1 MRRFISMS
9 LLLAAGM
16 LYAQEAPE
24 GSAANPKKE
33 KYVPKDRITSPE
45 FKVSNQRIDAIHA
58 VIRKYYDQHA
68 KLDNA
73 DVISQIKEDIQKI
86 VPVSPEK
93 AADNRTMFKIREDI
107 QPQVD
112 KKFPGS
118 PDDVRRAADEEAVK
132 KFAMVKRGDSVT
144 LYYKRGRRINKVQG
158 HYYGL
163 GIGGK
168 SVRINSSNIPY
179 FDLTPE
185 SKALFDKTA
194 NAELRKE
201 YAAQK
206 VNEYLAERL
215 KYSNKLYNEEV
226 TRVRLANEKLGYIY
240 RNGKWEPAETI
251 MNEQLKIMAA
261 KAKVRDEAERLEKER
276 LAKENPN
283 PAGGEQGNANNA
295 ENQES
300 DDEP

>member
-1 MRRFISMS
+1 MT

-16 LYAQEAPE
+16 VYAQEAPE

-68 KLDNA
+68 KLDNP

-93 AADNRTMFKIREDI
+93 AADNRTMFKIREDV

-112 KKFPGS
+112 KKFLGS
-118 PDDVRRAADEEAVK
+118 TDDIRRAADEEALK
-132 KFAMVKRGDSVT
+132 KFPMAKRGDSVT

-158 HYYGL
+158 NYYGF

-168 SVRINSSNIPY
+168 SVRINSNNIPY

-185 SKALFDKTA
+185 SKAIFDKNA
-194 NAELRKE
+194 NAEIRKE
-201 YAAQK
+201 YVMKK

-215 KYSNKLYNEEV
+215 KYSNKLYNDEV

-240 RNGKWEPAETI
+240 RHGKWEPAETV

-300 DDEP
+300 SDDEP